1 MPRFSFA
8 LSKHQFPI
16 LAVYYSP
23 VHCADVRSWILKQ
36 HFLLG
41 LEDLR
46 TTRTKLLVHGSLRL
60 ERGIHG
66 IGLGT
71 RLSSLILNQ
80 RMLLNA
86 RQDHLLA
93 CTFFL
98 GRSHFRIWNIF
109 KFLSPP
115 LHVICALFWRLWHR
129 TTWLDTFG
137 CVLKLC
143 VLDRAGLVDRSP
155 D

>member
-1 MPRFSFA
+1 MS
-8 LSKHQFPI
+8 
-16 LAVYYSP
+16 
-23 VHCADVRSWILKQ
+23 
-36 HFLLG
+36 

-60 ERGIHG
+60 EGGIHG
-66 IGLGT
+66 IGLGP
-71 RLSSLILNQ
+71 RLSSLILDQ

-93 CTFFL
+93 CSFFL
-98 GRSHFRIWNIF
+98 GRDPFRSWNIF
-109 KFLSPP
+109 KLLSPP

-129 TTWLDTFG
+129 TTWLYTFR

-143 VLDRAGLVDRSP
+143 VLDRGGLVDWGL